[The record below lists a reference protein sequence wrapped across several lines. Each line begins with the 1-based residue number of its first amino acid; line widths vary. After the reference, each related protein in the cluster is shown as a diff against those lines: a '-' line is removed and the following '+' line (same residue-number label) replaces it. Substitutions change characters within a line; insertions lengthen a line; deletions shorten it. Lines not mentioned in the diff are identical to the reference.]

1 VRTDFDIAIVGA
13 GFAGSLMAMIAQRLG
28 HSVILLER
36 DRHPRFAIGESSTP
50 LANLILEQLADRYNL
65 PAIRPLSKW
74 GTWQRAYPDLPCGL
88 KRGFTFYHHRFDQGF
103 VHDPVAHSG
112 ELLVAA
118 SPHNAIADTHW
129 YRSAFDHFL
138 VSQAQSLGVTYVDG
152 ATVTLLEENDHGV
165 LLSVNRLP
173 AKLRARLLI
182 DATGPRGFLHKSL
195 SLREI
200 PFPHL
205 QTQALYA
212 HFRNVA
218 TLPAPDGSP
227 YPPDS
232 AAVHHVFDGGW
243 IWILRFANG
252 ITSAG
257 VAAQDNL
264 AREFSL
270 GDGAPAWER
279 LLSHLPSI
287 RELFAHAEP
296 VTDFFHLPR
305 LSFRTSLAAGES
317 WLMLPSAAGVVD
329 PLLSS
334 GIPLTLLGIERLAQI
349 LKIGWNADNLAH
361 LSSLTLAELD
371 TTAHLVSALYAN
383 LQDFPVFSAL
393 TLLYFAAASFSE
405 SARRLNR
412 SDLAESFLLRSASNF
427 GPGFTNCCN
436 AAFRV
441 TRDAQRTELLANIR
455 NTIAP
460 FDIAGLSDTNRRN
473 WYPALANDF
482 ITASH
487 KLGATREEAIAAL
500 KKSGFSPD

>member
-1 VRTDFDIAIVGA
+1 VKSDYDIAIIGS
-13 GFAGSLMAMIAQRLG
+13 GFAGSLMAMIARRLG
-28 HSVILLER
+28 HSVVLLER

-50 LANLILEQLADRYNL
+50 LANLILEQLADRYDL

-74 GTWQRAYPDLPCGL
+74 GTWQHTYPDLPCGL
-88 KRGFTFYHHRFDQGF
+88 KRGFTFYSQRFDQRF
-103 VHDPVAHSG
+103 AHDPVAHTG

-129 YRSAFDHFL
+129 YRPALDQFL
-138 VSQAQSLGVTYVDG
+138 VTQAQSLGVTYLDE
-152 ATVTLLEENDHGV
+152 AIVTLLEESDHGV

-173 AKLRARLLI
+173 ARLRARLLI
-182 DATGPRGFLHKSL
+182 DATGPRGFIYKSL
-195 SLREI
+195 SLHEI

-205 QTQALYA
+205 QTQSLYA

-218 TLPAPDGSP
+218 TSPAPNGPP

-270 GDGAPAWER
+270 ADGSPAWNR
-279 LLSHLPSI
+279 LLSHLPSV
-287 RELFAHAEP
+287 RELFANAEP
-296 VTDFFHLPR
+296 VTPFFHLPR
-305 LSFRTSLAAGES
+305 LSFRTSRAAGES
-317 WLMLPSAAGVVD
+317 WVMLPSAAGVVD
-329 PLLSS
+329 PLLST

-349 LKIGWNADNLAH
+349 LEQGWNADSLAR
-361 LSSLTLAELD
+361 LGSITLAELD
-371 TTAHLVSALYAN
+371 ATAHLVSALYAN
-383 LQDFPVFSAL
+383 FHDFPVFSAL

-412 SDLAESFLLRSASNF
+412 PDLADSFLLHTTPNF
-427 GPGFTNCCN
+427 GPGFANCCN
-436 AAFRV
+436 AAFYT
-441 TRDAQRTELLANIR
+441 TRGARRTALLANIHD
-455 NTIAP
+455 TIAP
-460 FDIAGLSDTNRRN
+460 FDIAGLNDTNRGN
-473 WYPALANDF
+473 WYPALAKDF
-482 ITASH
+482 IKSSH
-487 KLGATREEAIAAL
+487 KLGVTPTQASKAL
-500 KKSGFSPD
+500 AKAGFLLD